1 VRFWNTGVPVEL
13 LAEPFPQPYVPG
25 EHERVCFPLPQES
38 EGAAPELELFTTAMA
53 PVLQRSLRV
62 ERVEHWL
69 SGCIELPALPPGM
82 YLFRVR
88 AAGAEVWG
96 KLLVKGSP

>member
-1 VRFWNTGVPVEL
+1 
-13 LAEPFPQPYVPG
+13 
-25 EHERVCFPLPQES
+25 
-38 EGAAPELELFTTAMA
+38 MA

-88 AAGAEVWG
+88 AAGAEAWG